1 MDKVKRANPSAYQYL
16 LDKDPKTWS
25 RAYFHIGTNCEAVE
39 NGFSECFNSV
49 LLRVRNKPLITMLEA
64 MRVIVLERMNTM
76 RKLLESW
83 SEDICPNIQK
93 RLEVTK
99 DQHRFWHVI
108 PTGGN
113 LFEVRNGSEAFTVD
127 EKHRTCTCRLWQLS
141 GLPCAHAIAVIFKLN
156 KRMEDYV
163 LGGFR
168 KNSFYYAYHQYLT
181 PVGGMDF
188 WPDCSEMSRVLPP
201 KLRKMPGRSRKKR
214 IRVAHESKNTNRVS
228 RSGIT
233 MTCQNCF
240 QKGHN
245 KNGCKNPTV
254 VLPPKPPIKKGRPRK
269 AQVGV
274 ISLVEEDLV
283 DARVDI
289 TPIVDD
295 DYVEAPFLHE
305 QTSQFEVGGLLMVE
319 VKGIMESNHNAETRA
334 TQSSQASDI
343 VPHVVVLDITAR
355 PMINFVIPRPRS
367 ERIIKKKLAKNGA
380 GSLYFYVIFT

>member
-25 RAYFHIGTNCEAVE
+25 RTYFHIGTNCEAVE

-113 LFEVRNGSEAFTVD
+113 LFEVRNGSEAFIVD

-141 GLPCAHAIAVIFKLN
+141 GLPCAYAIAVIFKLY
-156 KRMEDYV
+156 KRAGDYV
-163 LGGFR
+163 
-168 KNSFYYAYHQYLT
+168 
-181 PVGGMDF
+181 P
-188 WPDCSEMSRVLPP
+188 
-201 KLRKMPGRSRKKR
+201 
-214 IRVAHESKNTNRVS
+214 
-228 RSGIT
+228 
-233 MTCQNCF
+233 
-240 QKGHN
+240 
-245 KNGCKNPTV
+245 
-254 VLPPKPPIKKGRPRK
+254 
-269 AQVGV
+269 
-274 ISLVEEDLV
+274 VEEDLV
-283 DARVDI
+283 NARVDSA
-289 TPIVDD
+289 PIVDD

-319 VKGIMESNHNAETRA
+319 VKGLRLRLREGELGIEGDLHHLLHLVDWVHGLM
-334 TQSSQASDI
+334 
-343 VPHVVVLDITAR
+343 LDKTE
-355 PMINFVIPRPRS
+355 INFVSPRPRI
-367 ERIIKKKLAKNGA
+367 ERIIKKKLANNGI
-380 GSLYFYVIFT
+380 GSLNSNALDSE